1 MQFAAQRK
9 PTSSRALPS
18 HLPDQLVEI
27 LVVDVSVHV
36 SEIAAHRED
45 EVLGAVQLVLR
56 LNEVDEFF
64 DLFFRFFLFCFCV
77 CREGKKFPNRVFG
90 GEKKEKKEKSSL
102 RLAPAG
108 RERFDR
114 SLGAEKKL

>member
-64 DLFFRFFLFCFCV
+64 DLFFRFFFVLFLCV
-77 CREGKKFPNRVFG
+77 SRGKKVSPIVCL
-90 GEKKEKKEKSSL
+90 GERRKRRRKSQ
-102 RLAPAG
+102 A
-108 RERFDR
+108 
-114 SLGAEKKL
+114 